1 MRRVGFVA
9 LLGIALVGCGRRSQ
23 QASSLTFDT
32 LPDSTVARGAP
43 ILTTFEPYRMENGA
57 VRVRGTA
64 DLPDGTRLQVS
75 LYHKATH
82 EMAGRF
88 QVLLANHRF
97 DSPPILGDHGPL
109 PVDDY
114 RFEVLAHFDPLWQSP
129 DVMRATHNGLSLR
142 GPGVTRDRLGRAA
155 FWLEREGRL

>member
-1 MRRVGFVA
+1 VA

-23 QASSLTFDT
+23 QASSLTFAT

-97 DSPPILGDHGPL
+97 DSPPILGERGPL

-114 RFEVLAHFDPLWQSP
+114 RFEVLAHFDSLWQSP
-129 DVMRATHNGLSLR
+129 DVMRATRNGLALR

>member
-9 LLGIALVGCGRRSQ
+9 LLVIALVGCGRRSRQ
-23 QASSLTFDT
+23 ESALTFDT
-32 LPDSTVARGAP
+32 LSDSTVAHGAP
-43 ILTTFEPYRMENGA
+43 ILTTFEPYRMANGA

-75 LYHKATH
+75 IYHKATH

-88 QVLLANHRF
+88 QVILANHRF
-97 DSPPILGDHGPL
+97 DSPPIIGERGPL

-114 RFEVLAHFDPLWQSP
+114 RFELLAHFDPLWQSP
-129 DVMRATHNGLSLR
+129 DVMRATRNGLALR
-142 GPGVTRDRLGRAA
+142 GPGVTRDKLGRAA
-155 FWLEREGRL
+155 FLLEREGRL